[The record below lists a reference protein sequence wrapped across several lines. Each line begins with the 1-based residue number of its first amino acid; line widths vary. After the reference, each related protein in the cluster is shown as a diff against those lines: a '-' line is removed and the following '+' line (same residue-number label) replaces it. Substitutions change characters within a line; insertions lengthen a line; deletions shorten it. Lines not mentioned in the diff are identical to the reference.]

1 MNKVSAIILAAGSGS
16 RFGEKK
22 QFKKLNGNPIWT
34 YSLNTFID
42 SNCFQEFILVA
53 SRDSLNV
60 LKDSEEFYKFSKTIN
75 IKLVCG
81 GESRQDSVNSG
92 LKSVDKNNDIVC
104 IHDAA
109 RPFVNQK
116 HIKVVIEA
124 CSEFDG
130 SILAI
135 PATDTT
141 KLIQDDIVQKTIDR
155 KSIWMAQ
162 TPQVFHKDKLLY
174 AMELHSNLKVTD
186 ESTFMELAGFK
197 IKIIEGNSSNLKITR
212 KMDWDLAKII
222 ESEK

>member
-135 PATDTT
+135 PSTDTT
-141 KLIQDDIVQKTIDR
+141 KLIQDGIIQRTIDR

-186 ESTFMELAGFK
+186 ESMFMELAGFK

-222 ESEK
+222 EREK